1 MQERYKCMG
10 PHCGYCGKCGMLDR
24 LVPEEVF
31 SDYIEGKVKYVTM
44 ASQLQSAKNRNFIGQ
59 DFAN

>member
-1 MQERYKCMG
+1 MA

-31 SDYIEGKVKYVTM
+31 SDYIEGKVKYVTI